1 MAARPFVRYTNDVT
15 AATRSTIAELASVLR
30 PSLLRLTRI
39 IRNQRVDMSITL
51 TQLSAMGTLHKHGP
65 MSAGE
70 LATCERVQPPSM
82 TKVLANLEER
92 GLIRREAHP
101 SDRRQAIMS
110 ITDAGIA
117 LLDSERR
124 SRDAWL
130 SQRLAQ
136 LTPDER
142 LAIRNVVPVLDKL
155 AEL

>member
-1 MAARPFVRYTNDVT
+1 MT
-15 AATRSTIAELASVLR
+15 AATRSTMAELASLLR

-39 IRNQRVDMSITL
+39 VRNQRVDMSVTL

-70 LATCERVQPPSM
+70 LANCERVQPPSM

-92 GLIRREAHP
+92 GLVRRDVHP
-101 SDRRQAIMS
+101 SDRRQAIIG
-110 ITDAGIA
+110 ITAAGVQ

-130 SQRLAQ
+130 SRRLAT
-136 LTPDER
+136 LTAEER
-142 LAIRNVVPVLDKL
+142 AVLQQVVPILDKL
-155 AEL
+155 AEQ

>member
-1 MAARPFVRYTNDVT
+1 MTT
-15 AATRSTIAELASVLR
+15 ATRSTISELAAQLR
-30 PSLLRLTRI
+30 PALLRLTRI
-39 IRNQRVDMSITL
+39 VRNQRVDMSVTL
-51 TQLSAMGTLHKHGP
+51 TQLSAMSTLLKSGP

-70 LATCERVQPPSM
+70 LAACERVQPPSM

-92 GLIRREAHP
+92 GLVRRESHP
-101 SDRRQAIMS
+101 SDRRQAIIA
-110 ITDAGIA
+110 ITQEGID

-136 LTPDER
+136 LTPEER
-142 LAIRNVVPVLDKL
+142 ALLRDVVPLLDKL